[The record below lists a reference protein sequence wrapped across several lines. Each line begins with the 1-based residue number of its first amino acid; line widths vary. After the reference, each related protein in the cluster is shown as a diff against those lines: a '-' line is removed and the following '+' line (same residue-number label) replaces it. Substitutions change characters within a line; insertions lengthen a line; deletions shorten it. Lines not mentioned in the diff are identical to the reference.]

1 MLFYCKKIYIKR
13 LDKVHIVNSNKYRK
27 EVRYEK
33 EKMKIKKLTIKLYFI
48 IFTFEVTIE
57 RA

>member
-1 MLFYCKKIYIKR
+1 MKKK
-13 LDKVHIVNSNKYRK
+13 
-27 EVRYEK
+27 
-33 EKMKIKKLTIKLYFI
+33 KMKIKKLTIKLYFI

>member
-1 MLFYCKKIYIKR
+1 MKKK
-13 LDKVHIVNSNKYRK
+13 
-27 EVRYEK
+27 
-33 EKMKIKKLTIKLYFI
+33 KMKIKKLTIKLNFI

>member
-1 MLFYCKKIYIKR
+1 MLKFRAFPK
-13 LDKVHIVNSNKYRK
+13 
-27 EVRYEK
+27 RYEK